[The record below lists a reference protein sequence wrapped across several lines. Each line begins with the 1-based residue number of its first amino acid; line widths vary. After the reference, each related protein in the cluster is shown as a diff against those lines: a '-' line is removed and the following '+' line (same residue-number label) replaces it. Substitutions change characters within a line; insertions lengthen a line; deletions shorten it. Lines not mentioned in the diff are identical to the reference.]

1 MDHFDDIDYSEKY
14 GVSCSEIMFSADS
27 LTKRSSHRLG
37 YIESSAQTSFRS
49 SIVNK
54 ASVASEFDFNQEN
67 AS

>member
-14 GVSCSEIMFSADS
+14 AVSVSEIMFSADS
-27 LTKRSSHRLG
+27 ITKRSSARMG
-37 YIESSAQTSFRS
+37 YFENTPQTSFRS
-49 SIVNK
+49 SVVNE